1 MSRNEIRMTSG
12 PIARTIVKFAIPL
25 FLGNM
30 FQQLY
35 NAVDSLIVGNFV
47 GGDALAAVSSSGS
60 LIFLFTGL
68 VQGIFI
74 GAGVVIAR
82 YFGARD
88 TVRVQKAVHT
98 TMAFALTAGIVMVLA
113 GILLTPWILR
123 LMGTPDSVLPNSIV
137 YFRIYFA
144 GFLSVVVYNA
154 VSGIMQAVGDSRH
167 PLYYLIISSVL
178 NVVLDL
184 LFVAWFKW
192 GIAGAGIATVIS
204 QTVSA
209 LLGLARLIRSDTDV
223 RIFPRMI
230 RFHGKVFSEIM
241 RIGMPSGLQN
251 SIISLA
257 NVVVQSNINAFGA
270 MAMAGCGS
278 YSKVEG
284 FAFLPVT
291 SFTMAITTFVSQN
304 LGAREYGRARR
315 GAGFGILACI
325 SIAELIGITINL
337 LAPKLVGMFNGDP
350 EVVRFGVMMARTTTL
365 FYCLMA
371 FSHCMAAVMRGCGRS
386 MVPMVVM
393 LVCWCVIRVTYITVT
408 VHFIPDIRVVYWAYP
423 ITWSL
428 STIVYSAY
436 YLKTKPLRDPAA
448 IGIINR

>member
-12 PIARTIVKFAIPL
+12 PIASTIVKFAIPL

-68 VQGIFI
+68 VQGIFV

-88 TVRVQKAVHT
+88 TERVQKAVHT
-98 TMAFALTAGIVMVLA
+98 TMAFAFTAGIIMVIA

-123 LMGTPDSVLPNSIV
+123 LMGTPDSVLPNSIL

-154 VSGIMQAVGDSRH
+154 VTGIMQSVGDSSH

-184 LFVAWFKW
+184 LFVAGFGW

-204 QTVSA
+204 QTMSA
-209 LLGLARLIRSDTDV
+209 LLGVVRLVRSDTAV

-230 RFHGKVFSEIM
+230 RFHGKIFSEIM

-304 LGAREYGRARR
+304 LGAQEHGRARK
-315 GAGFGILACI
+315 GAGFGIVACV
-325 SIAELIGITINL
+325 SIAELIGIAINL
-337 LAPKLVGMFNGDP
+337 LAPQLVGMFNSDP
-350 EVVRFGVMMARTTTL
+350 EVVRFGVTMARTTTL

-393 LVCWCVIRVTYITVT
+393 MVCWCVIRVTYITVT
-408 VHFIPDIRVVYWAYP
+408 VYFIPDIRVVYWAYP
-423 ITWSL
+423 ITWAL
-428 STIVYSAY
+428 STIVYAAY
-436 YLKTKPLRDPAA
+436 YLKIKPLGETGA
-448 IGIINR
+448 

>member
-1 MSRNEIRMTSG
+1 MLMTSG
-12 PIARTIVKFAIPL
+12 PIAGTIVRFAIPV

-47 GGDALAAVSSSGS
+47 GRDALAAVSSSAS

-82 YFGARD
+82 FFGARE
-88 TVRVQKAVHT
+88 TGKVQKAVHT
-98 TMAFALTAGIVMVLA
+98 TMAFAFSAGFIMTALGIV
-113 GILLTPWILR
+113 ITPWILR
-123 LMGTPDSVLPNSIV
+123 LMGTPDSVLPNSIL

-144 GFLSVVVYNA
+144 GFLAVVVYNA
-154 VSGIMQAVGDSRH
+154 VTGIMQAVGDSRH
-167 PLYYLIISSVL
+167 PLYYLMISSVL
-178 NVVLDL
+178 NVILDL
-184 LFVAWFKW
+184 LFVAVFKW
-192 GIAGAGIATVIS
+192 GIAGAGAATVIS
-204 QTVSA
+204 QVVSA
-209 LLGLARLIRSDTDV
+209 ALGLIRLMRSDTEV
-223 RIFPRMI
+223 RVFPHMVRFDGRML
-230 RFHGKVFSEIM
+230 KEIM

-284 FAFLPVT
+284 FAFLPVA
-291 SFTMAITTFVSQN
+291 SFTMAITTFISQN
-304 LGAREYGRARR
+304 LGAKQYARARR
-315 GAGFGILACI
+315 GAGVGIICCI
-325 SIAELIGITINL
+325 TIAELIGITINL
-337 LAPKLVGMFNGDP
+337 LAPQLVGMFNADP
-350 EVVRFGVMMARTTTL
+350 EVISFGVNMARTTTL
-365 FYCLMA
+365 FYCMMSY
-371 FSHCMAAVMRGCGRS
+371 SHCMAAVMRGCGRS
-386 MVPMVVM
+386 MVPMIVM

-423 ITWSL
+423 ITWAL

-436 YLKTKPLRDPAA
+436 YLKTRPIRDPAV
-448 IGIINR
+448 IGIIK

>member
-1 MSRNEIRMTSG
+1 MTSG
-12 PIARTIVKFAIPL
+12 PIAGTIVRFAVPV
-25 FLGNM
+25 FFGNM

-68 VQGIFI
+68 IQGIFI

-82 YFGARD
+82 YFGAREPD
-88 TVRVQKAVHT
+88 KVQKAVHT
-98 TMAFALTAGIVMVLA
+98 TMAFAVLSGLIMVAA

-123 LMGTPDSVLPNSIV
+123 LMGTPDSVLPNSIL

-167 PLYYLIISSVL
+167 PLYYLIISSLL
-178 NVVLDL
+178 NVALDL
-184 LFVAWFKW
+184 LFVAYFRW
-192 GIAGAGIATVIS
+192 GIAGAGAATVIS

-209 LLGLARLIRSDTDV
+209 SLGFIRLVRSDTEV
-223 RIFPRMI
+223 RIFPAKI
-230 RFHGKVFSEIM
+230 RLDMPMLKNIM

-278 YSKVEG
+278 YAKVEG
-284 FAFLPVT
+284 FAFPPVT

-304 LGAREYGRARR
+304 LGAKEYSRARK

-325 SIAELIGITINL
+325 TIAELIGITINIL
-337 LAPKLVGMFNGDP
+337 SPKLVAMFNADP
-350 EVVRFGVMMARTTTL
+350 EVVRFGVTMARTTTL

-371 FSHCMAAVMRGCGRS
+371 YSHCMAAVMRGCGRS
-386 MVPMVVM
+386 MVPMIVM

-423 ITWSL
+423 ITWAL

-436 YLKTKPLRDPAA
+436 YLRTKPLNEHAA
-448 IGIINR
+448 